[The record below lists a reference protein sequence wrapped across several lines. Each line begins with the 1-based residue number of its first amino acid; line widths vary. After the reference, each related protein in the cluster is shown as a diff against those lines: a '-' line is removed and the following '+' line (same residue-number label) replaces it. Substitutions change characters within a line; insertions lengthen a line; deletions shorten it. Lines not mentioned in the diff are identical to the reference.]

1 MISENKLRH
10 SIAVARQCRDRAIAA
25 GLPEE
30 QQDALFVAG
39 LLHDIGYE
47 KLGAGNNISD
57 HPKLSKTMI
66 QNFLDYAE
74 TLAVVIGRH
83 GLVQDG
89 MNMYD
94 CILNMADLTTDYNGQ
109 TISVETRLD
118 GIKACHG
125 EDSLHYK
132 HAKQMAE
139 LLFT

>member
-10 SIAVARQCRDRAIAA
+10 SIAVARPCRDRAIAA

-47 KLGAGNNISD
+47 KLGAGDDISN

-66 QNFLDYAE
+66 QNFLDYGE
-74 TLAVVIGRH
+74 VLAAVIGRH
-83 GLVQDG
+83 GLVQDE
-89 MNMYD
+89 MTMYD

-109 TISVETRLD
+109 TISVETRLNS
-118 GIKACHG
+118 IKEYHG
-125 EDSLHYK
+125 EDSSHYK

-139 LLFT
+139 LLFS